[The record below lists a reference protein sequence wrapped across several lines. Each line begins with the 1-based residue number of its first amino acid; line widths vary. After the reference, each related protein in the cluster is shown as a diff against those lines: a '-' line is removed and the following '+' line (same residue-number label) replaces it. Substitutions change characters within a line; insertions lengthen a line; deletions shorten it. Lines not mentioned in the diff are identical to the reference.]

1 LGGLH
6 LYSKIYTPYTSI
18 KKLKNNPIM
27 EFIKIVLKEDKG
39 NRKINYALILFYC
52 NLIFK
57 GGN

>member
-1 LGGLH
+1 
-6 LYSKIYTPYTSI
+6 
-18 KKLKNNPIM
+18 M